1 MTEKTKTSTGFF
13 VAITAC
19 ILMAALASSTF
30 LLGGPSVEASGE
42 EVSSGWACPV
52 DRNLTFEECAQVMKS
67 DPGYLSEENA
77 RAAFGDGESPE
88 EAVEGEGAVTMVEE
102 TPRCDYANRV
112 VTCEGYN
119 PTVGDTIH
127 VGRWPQFTGPGGTM
141 YIAIC
146 ISGLANMYKVPVS
159 NVDYIKIY
167 GEGGSDSIEVLQG
180 SETYACLDGWPN
192 YTTMYSF
199 PTTWTQYMV
208 AYGDT
213 LGPNH
218 SQTPVAGADTIEG
231 TPSGDYIYG
240 DGNHD
245 NLYGLDGPDYLYG
258 GSGLD
263 EIFCGNGQDHAY
275 GGSNGDVLDHGMGTG
290 KDWLYGETGA
300 DSYYANDDGSYM
312 NDLSHGA
319 TDGNLFFGADG
330 VDTMIGDYGADE
342 MYGGGG
348 ADSMTG
354 SYGDDF
360 ILGQAGDD
368 SINGGYGDDCIIG
381 DHDDWN
387 LHYDEGDD
395 TIDAGP
401 GYDCVYCDTVA
412 VDENCDNVAD
422 DEDIINGGDDD
433 SATNCFYDNS
443 ARCDPGYCTTY
454 SPSWCEPH

>member
-1 MTEKTKTSTGFF
+1 MKEKTKKSTGFF

-30 LLGGPSVEASGE
+30 LLGGPSVEASGD
-42 EVSSGWACPV
+42 EVASGWACPV
-52 DRNLTFEECAQVMKS
+52 DRELTFEECAQVMKS
-67 DPGYLSEENA
+67 DPAYLSEENA
-77 RAAFGDGESPE
+77 RAAFGDGKPPE
-88 EAVEGEGAVTMVEE
+88 DAVEGEGAVTMVEE
-102 TPRCDYANRV
+102 TPICTLASRV
-112 VTCEGYN
+112 ITCEGYN

-127 VGRWPQFTGPGGTM
+127 VGRWPAITGPGGTM

-146 ISGLANMYKVPVS
+146 ISGLGSMFKVPVS
-159 NVDYIKIY
+159 DVDYIKIY

-180 SETYACLDGWPN
+180 SETKDCWQGTY

-218 SQTPVAGADTIEG
+218 SQTPVAGSDTIEG
-231 TPSGDYIYG
+231 TPKGDYIYG
-240 DGNHD
+240 DGYND
-245 NLYGLDGPDYLYG
+245 NLYGLDGPDYIYG

-275 GGSNGDVLDHGMGTG
+275 GGSNGDVLEHGMGTG
-290 KDWLYGETGA
+290 KDWLYGETGQ

-319 TDGNLFFGADG
+319 TDGNWFYGAAG
-330 VDTMIGDYGADE
+330 IDTMIGDYGVDE
-342 MYGGGG
+342 MHGGGG
-348 ADSMTG
+348 ADSLTG
-354 SYGDDF
+354 SYGNDF
-360 ILGQAGDD
+360 LLGQGGDD

-381 DHDDWN
+381 DHDDWD
-387 LHYDEGDD
+387 LHYDEGGD

-401 GYDCVYCDTVA
+401 GDDCVFCDTVK
-412 VDENCDNVAD
+412 VDEDCNSVDNSEIQGNGDSALNCWA
-422 DEDIINGGDDD
+422 DD
-433 SATNCFYDNS
+433 SAL
-443 ARCDPGYCTTY
+443 CDPGHCTTFA
-454 SPSWCEPH
+454 PSWCEDT